1 MFARR
6 RRGRKYMTLMFARRR
21 RGRKYFAS
29 SRGWNI
35 LEEIIKFLTKRKTC
49 GHFKHVLLVAV
60 VLC

>member
-1 MFARR
+1 
-6 RRGRKYMTLMFARRR
+6 MTLMFARRR